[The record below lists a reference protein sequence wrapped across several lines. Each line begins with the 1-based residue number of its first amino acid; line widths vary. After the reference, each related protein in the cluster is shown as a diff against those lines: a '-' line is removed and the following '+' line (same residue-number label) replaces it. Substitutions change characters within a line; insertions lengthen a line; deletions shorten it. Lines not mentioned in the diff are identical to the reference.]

1 MNPRESVNSG
11 DIAPSPVQNI
21 VLSDKTLAP
30 GYTSAQTVSVL
41 TGASIMLTMSM
52 GMRQSFGLFV
62 APVTQD
68 LGITV
73 ADFTLA
79 IALQNLTWGLSQPLI
94 GAFADRLGCRLMCIL
109 GSLLYAAG
117 LGLTMMAE
125 SALALWIG
133 LGVMVG
139 LALACTGLSLAL
151 AASARSVSPARR
163 SVTLGTIS
171 AFGSIGTFIA
181 APLAQGLID
190 SSGWI
195 MAMVGFLA
203 MCAVMIPAAFL
214 TGAGDKTEMRNAK
227 AAGASA
233 NMPLRDVLIEAWKHK
248 GYVTMAVAYF
258 VCGLQLI
265 FIAAHLP
272 AYLEICGQSPTLG
285 AMALGVIGGFNAI
298 GCYIIGW
305 LGGKFPK
312 HILLGTVYLLRSA
325 FIVIYFLL
333 PATPTTTLIFAAVMG
348 LLWLGVAPLVTGLVG
363 QIFGLRNVATLT
375 GVAFFCHQTGSFV
388 GAWGAG
394 LLFVAFGNYDLAWQ
408 IGVLIGI
415 IAGTAQLFMDDRPT
429 PRMSGAVPA

>member
-1 MNPRESVNSG
+1 LTESYRN
-11 DIAPSPVQNI
+11 
-21 VLSDKTLAP
+21 P
-30 GYTSAQTVSVL
+30 GYTSAQTISVL
-41 TGASIMLTMSM
+41 TGASLMLTMSM

-62 APVTQD
+62 NPVTQD
-68 LGITV
+68 LGISV

-94 GAFADRLGCRLMCIL
+94 GAIADRLGCRVMTIL

-117 LGLTMMAE
+117 LGVTMIATGPVM
-125 SALALWIG
+125 LWLG

-151 AASARSVSPARR
+151 AASARAVSAVKR

-190 SSGWI
+190 SDSWLV
-195 MAMVGFLA
+195 AMVGFVGL
-203 MCAVMIPAAFL
+203 CAVMIPAAFF
-214 TGAGDKTEMRNAK
+214 TGAGDKAFREQE
-227 AAGASA
+227 AAGGGEAGREAVMS
-233 NMPLRDVLIEAWKHK
+233 LKEVLAEAWAHK

-285 AMALGVIGGFNAI
+285 AQALGVIGGFNAI
-298 GCYIIGW
+298 GCYILGW
-305 LGGKFPK
+305 LGGRFPK
-312 HILLGTVYLLRSA
+312 HVLLGTVYILRSS
-325 FIVIYFLL
+325 FIVVYFLL

-348 LLWLGVAPLVTGLVG
+348 LLWLGVAPLVNGLVA
-363 QIFGLRNVATLT
+363 QIFGLRNMATLT
-375 GVAFFCHQTGSFV
+375 GIVFFCHQTGSFA

-394 LLFVAFGNYDLAWQ
+394 LLFDALGNYDLAWQ
-408 IGVLIGI
+408 IGVVIGVT
-415 IAGTAQLFMDDRPT
+415 AGIFQIFMNDKPT

>member
-1 MNPRESVNSG
+1 
-11 DIAPSPVQNI
+11 
-21 VLSDKTLAP
+21 
-30 GYTSAQTVSVL
+30 
-41 TGASIMLTMSM
+41 
-52 GMRQSFGLFV
+52 
-62 APVTQD
+62 
-68 LGITV
+68 
-73 ADFTLA
+73 
-79 IALQNLTWGLSQPLI
+79 
-94 GAFADRLGCRLMCIL
+94 
-109 GSLLYAAG
+109 
-117 LGLTMMAE
+117 
-125 SALALWIG
+125 
-133 LGVMVG
+133 
-139 LALACTGLSLAL
+139 
-151 AASARSVSPARR
+151 
-163 SVTLGTIS
+163 
-171 AFGSIGTFIA
+171 
-181 APLAQGLID
+181 
-190 SSGWI
+190 
-195 MAMVGFLA
+195 
-203 MCAVMIPAAFL
+203 
-214 TGAGDKTEMRNAK
+214 
-227 AAGASA
+227 
-233 NMPLRDVLIEAWKHK
+233 MPLRDVLIEAWNHK